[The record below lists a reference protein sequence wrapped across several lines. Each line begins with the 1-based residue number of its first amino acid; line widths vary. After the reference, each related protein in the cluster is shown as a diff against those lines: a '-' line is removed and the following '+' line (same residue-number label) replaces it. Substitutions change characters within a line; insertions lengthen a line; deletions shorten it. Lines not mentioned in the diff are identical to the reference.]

1 MAVIKNYK
9 LTVIVFILILI
20 AILMPGSDVPSIGI
34 QNLDKLVHFGMFAVI
49 TACFWGEYTWK
60 NKRLPSMLVPWL
72 SIEAFALITEFMQ
85 ILVPGRSC
93 DMKDFVADSLGIILA
108 ILCAKLW
115 WNKKSSR

>member
-1 MAVIKNYK
+1 
-9 LTVIVFILILI
+9 
-20 AILMPGSDVPSIGI
+20 
-34 QNLDKLVHFGMFAVI
+34 
-49 TACFWGEYTWK
+49 
-60 NKRLPSMLVPWL
+60 MLVPWL